1 MRVGV
6 SGSVLDRDVGG
17 TAYARALYERLRPLG
32 VQAGPMVPPGGRGPV
47 RALAYAL
54 ADGLVWPRTATADL
68 LHYPA
73 GTGALI
79 PARVPV
85 AATVH
90 GLVPHDRPA
99 YGPVLNA
106 LVPYGLAPRRAA
118 GSRRA
123 LGERLWLRRVG
134 GVTRVADAVITVS
147 EFSAGEIHRTFGVP
161 ARRLHV
167 IPHGVDTGRFH
178 PGGDGDAA
186 LLGPLALPPRFVL
199 FLGTSAPCRN
209 VPLLVEATARLGVPL
224 VAAGAADARDR
235 AAVRALAAPHVRRL
249 GRVPEGLVAPLLR
262 AAAVLALPS
271 SREGSGLPVLEA
283 MACGT
288 PAVVSD
294 RGALPEIA
302 GGAAQVVRS
311 LTVAGLAAALAEV
324 LEDESYAIGLR
335 EQGFGHVRRFTW
347 DAAARRHLEVF
358 RDLVG

>member
-6 SGSVLDRDVGG
+6 SGRVLDRDVGG
-17 TAYARALYERLRPLG
+17 TAYARTLYERLRPLG

-79 PARVPV
+79 PARVPI

-90 GLVPHDRPA
+90 GPLPPA
-99 YGPVLNA
+99 CAPSPYGP
-106 LVPYGLAPRRAA
+106 APHRAA
-118 GSRRA
+118 GLRRA

-147 EFSAGEIHRTFGVP
+147 EFSAGEIHRAFGVP

-167 IPHGVDTGRFH
+167 IPPGVDTGRFH
-178 PGGDGDAA
+178 PGGDGDGA

-199 FLGTSAPCRN
+199 FLGSPAPCRN

-224 VAAGAADARDR
+224 VAAGAADTGDR

-249 GRVPEGLVAPLLR
+249 GRVPDGLVAPLLR

-271 SREGSGLPVLEA
+271 SREGFGLPVLEA

-294 RGALPEIA
+294 RGALPEVA